1 MVRYLRWLMSAV
13 LHCTA
18 GHEQGVH
25 RRRHRGDQES
35 RQARPSAVLPHA
47 QGASLEEERPPR
59 SKREEEGA
67 HEGQSFIQSLTL
79 EGTSVPRPY
88 RHRHHRRHRQS
99 PRLGS
104 FVFQE
109 PQEPPGPAAG
119 DGWMDDDTH
128 PNFFFSCS
136 GLSVRGAMQLSLW
149 AFLRMGEPV
158 GGAFSCKMLPF
169 HCRGISGLVL
179 SCLVLSCFRRR
190 PQTDL
195 SVSNISDL
203 QVLAS
208 PVLRCLALSSSTFPT

>member
-67 HEGQSFIQSLTL
+67 HEGQSFISHSPSRVHQYRDLTVIVTIAVTVSHPDL
-79 EGTSVPRPY
+79 VR
-88 RHRHHRRHRQS
+88 
-99 PRLGS
+99 S
-104 FVFQE
+104 FSKNHKNHQD
-109 PQEPPGPAAG
+109 QQPGM
-119 DGWMDDDTH
+119 DGWMMT
-128 PNFFFSCS
+128 PTLTFFSVVRACQSAVPCS
-136 GLSVRGAMQLSLW
+136 SRFGLFFVWASQLAVHSPARCCRSIVA
-149 AFLRMGEPV
+149 AFP
-158 GGAFSCKMLPF
+158 
-169 HCRGISGLVL
+169 VL